1 MTSPTLLHTVKELND
16 WCTQSD
22 APIATV
28 FTMGALHAGHAQLVT
43 YAKSHTP
50 SDTRIVAT
58 IFVNPTQFNSSTD
71 LAQYPRT
78 LENDLEILASVGVA
92 GVFVPSTSEM
102 YPNGLAIDSPIEPGP
117 IGEILEGKS
126 RPGHFLGML
135 TVVHRL
141 LEITHANYSFF
152 GEKDFQQLTLVKEMI
167 KQLALPIEI
176 TGVPTVRD
184 ESGLALSSRNRRL
197 SPAAFQKALSIPIAM
212 QIVAEAFSNGVKK
225 TEAQALGKKYLSD
238 NEIIDLDYLE
248 IWAENLLDKP
258 SETNA
263 RVFIAATIAGVR
275 LIDNL
280 KIAK

>member
-78 LENDLEILASVGVA
+78 LEDDLEILGSVGVA
-92 GVFVPSTSEM
+92 AVFVPSTSEM

-212 QIVAEAFSNGVKK
+212 QIVAEAFSNGAQK

-248 IWAENLLDKP
+248 ICAENLLDKP

>member
-1 MTSPTLLHTVKELND
+1 MTSPTLIHTVNELNN

-22 APIATV
+22 TPIASV

-78 LENDLEILASVGVA
+78 LENDLEILASVDVDA
-92 GVFVPSTSEM
+92 VFVPSTSEM
-102 YPNGLAIDSPIEPGP
+102 YPNGLRVDAPIDPGP
-117 IGEILEGKS
+117 AGEILEGKS

-135 TVVHRL
+135 TIVHRL
-141 LEITHANYSFF
+141 LKITHASYSFF
-152 GEKDFQQLTLVKEMI
+152 GEKDFQQLTLVREMV
-167 KQLALPIEI
+167 KQLGLPIEI
-176 TGVPTVRD
+176 IGVPTVRD
-184 ESGLALSSRNRRL
+184 GSGLALSSRNRRL
-197 SPAAFQKALSIPIAM
+197 SPAALHKALSIPTAM
-212 QIVAEAFSNGVKK
+212 QLVAQAFSNGVEKADA
-225 TEAQALGKKYLSD
+225 EALGRKYLAEK
-238 NEIIDLDYLE
+238 EITDLDYLE
-248 IWAENLLDKP
+248 ICAENLLDKP
-258 SETNA
+258 SATNA
-263 RVFIAATIAGVR
+263 RVFIAVNVAGVR

>member
-16 WCTQSD
+16 WCNESD

-43 YAKSHTP
+43 YSKSHTP

-78 LENDLEILASVGVA
+78 LEDDLEILASVGVDA
-92 GVFVPSTSEM
+92 VFVPSTSEM
-102 YPNGLAIDSPIEPGP
+102 YPNGLAIDSPIEPGAV
-117 IGEILEGKS
+117 GEILEGKS

-167 KQLALPIEI
+167 KQLGLPIEI
-176 TGVPTVRD
+176 IGVPTVRD
-184 ESGLALSSRNRRL
+184 GSGLALSSRNRRL
-197 SPAAFQKALSIPIAM
+197 SPAAFQKALSIPNAM
-212 QIVAEAFSNGVKK
+212 QIVAEAFSNGAQK
-225 TEAQALGKKYLSD
+225 TEAEALGRKYLSD
-238 NEIIDLDYLE
+238 NEIIELDYLE
-248 IWAENLLDKP
+248 ICAENLLDKP

-263 RVFIAATIAGVR
+263 RVFIAVNIAGVR

>member
-16 WCTQSD
+16 WCNESD

-43 YAKSHTP
+43 YSKSHTP

-78 LENDLEILASVGVA
+78 LEDDLEILASVGVA
-92 GVFVPSTSEM
+92 AVFVPSTSEM
-102 YPNGLAIDSPIEPGP
+102 YPNGLAIDAPIEPGAV
-117 IGEILEGKS
+117 GEILEGKS

-167 KQLALPIEI
+167 KQLGLPIEI
-176 TGVPTVRD
+176 IGVPTVRD
-184 ESGLALSSRNRRL
+184 GSGLALSSRNRRL
-197 SPAAFQKALSIPIAM
+197 SPAAFQKALSIPNAM
-212 QIVAEAFSNGVKK
+212 QIVAEAFSNGAQK
-225 TEAQALGKKYLSD
+225 TEAEALGRKYLSD

-248 IWAENLLDKP
+248 ICAENLLDKP

-263 RVFIAATIAGVR
+263 RVFIAVNIAGVR

>member
-1 MTSPTLLHTVKELND
+1 MSELLTLTTVAEVQNWHASAASPVAAIL
-16 WCTQSD
+16 
-22 APIATV
+22 
-28 FTMGALHAGHAQLVT
+28 TMGALHAGHAELVS
-43 YAKSHTP
+43 YAKSQTP
-50 SDTRIVAT
+50 PGTRVIVT

-78 LENDLEILASVGVA
+78 LEDDLEILASVGVA
-92 GVFVPSTSEM
+92 AVFVPSTSEM
-102 YPNGLAIDSPIEPGP
+102 YPNGLAIDAPIEPGAV
-117 IGEILEGKS
+117 GEILEGKS

-167 KQLALPIEI
+167 KQLGLPIEI
-176 TGVPTVRD
+176 IEVPTVRD
-184 ESGLALSSRNRRL
+184 GSGLALSSRNRRL
-197 SPAAFQKALSIPIAM
+197 SPAAFQKALSIPNAM
-212 QIVAEAFSNGVKK
+212 QIVAEAFSNGAQK
-225 TEAQALGKKYLSD
+225 TEAEALGRKYLSD
-238 NEIIDLDYLE
+238 NEIIELDYLE
-248 IWAENLLDKP
+248 ICAENLLDKP

-263 RVFIAATIAGVR
+263 RVFIAVTIAGVR

>member
-1 MTSPTLLHTVKELND
+1 MTSLTLLHTVKELND
-16 WCTQSD
+16 WCNESD

-43 YAKSHTP
+43 YSKSHTP

-78 LENDLEILASVGVA
+78 LEDDLEILASVGVA
-92 GVFVPSTSEM
+92 AVFVPSTSEM
-102 YPNGLAIDSPIEPGP
+102 YPNGLAIDAPIEPGAV
-117 IGEILEGKS
+117 GEILEGKS

-167 KQLALPIEI
+167 KQLGLPIEI
-176 TGVPTVRD
+176 IEVPTVRD
-184 ESGLALSSRNRRL
+184 GSGLALSSRNRRL
-197 SPAAFQKALSIPIAM
+197 SPAAFQKALSIPNAM
-212 QIVAEAFSNGVKK
+212 QIVAEAFSNGAQK
-225 TEAQALGKKYLSD
+225 TEAEALGRKYLSD

-248 IWAENLLDKP
+248 ICAENLLDKP

-263 RVFIAATIAGVR
+263 RVFIAVTIAGVR

>member
-16 WCTQSD
+16 WCNESD

-43 YAKSHTP
+43 YSKSHTP

-78 LENDLEILASVGVA
+78 LEDDLEILASVGVA
-92 GVFVPSTSEM
+92 AVFVPSTSEM
-102 YPNGLAIDSPIEPGP
+102 YPNGLAVDAPIDPGAG
-117 IGEILEGKS
+117 GEILEGKS

-152 GEKDFQQLTLVKEMI
+152 GEKDFQQLTLVKEMV

-176 TGVPTVRD
+176 IGVPTVRD
-184 ESGLALSSRNRRL
+184 GSGLALSSRNRRL
-197 SPAAFQKALSIPIAM
+197 SEAAFQKAFSIPIAM
-212 QIVAEAFSNGVKK
+212 QLVAEAFSNGVKK
-225 TEAQALGKKYLSD
+225 TDAEALGKKYLSN

-248 IWAENLLDKP
+248 ICAENLLEEP
-258 SETNA
+258 NATNA
-263 RVFIAATIAGVR
+263 RVFIAVTIAGVR

>member
-22 APIATV
+22 SPIAAV

-78 LENDLEILASVGVA
+78 LEDDLEILGSVGVDA
-92 GVFVPSTSEM
+92 VFVPSTSQM
-102 YPNGLAIDSPIEPGP
+102 YPNGLAIDSPIAPGP
-117 IGEILEGKS
+117 AGEILEGKS

-152 GEKDFQQLTLVKEMI
+152 GEKDFQQLTLVKQMI

-176 TGVPTVRD
+176 IGVPTVRD

-197 SPAAFQKALSIPIAM
+197 SPAAFQKASSIPIAM
-212 QIVAEAFSNGVKK
+212 QIVAEAFSNGAQK
-225 TEAQALGKKYLSD
+225 TEAEALGKKYLSD

-248 IWAENLLDKP
+248 ICAENLLDKP

-263 RVFIAATIAGVR
+263 RVFIAATVAGVR

>member
-1 MTSPTLLHTVKELND
+1 MTLPMLLHTVNELND
-16 WCTQSD
+16 WCNESG

-28 FTMGALHAGHAQLVT
+28 FTMGALHAGHAQLVA

-50 SDTRIVAT
+50 SDTRVVAT
-58 IFVNPTQFNSSTD
+58 IFVNPTQFDSSTD
-71 LAQYPRT
+71 LAEYPRT
-78 LENDLEILASVGVA
+78 LEDDLEILASVGVTA
-92 GVFVPSTSEM
+92 VFVPSTSEM

-117 IGEILEGKS
+117 AGEILEGKS

-176 TGVPTVRD
+176 IGVPTVRD
-184 ESGLALSSRNRRL
+184 GSGLALSSRNRRL
-197 SPAAFQKALSIPIAM
+197 SPAAFQKALSIPSAM
-212 QIVAEAFSNGVKK
+212 KLVAEAFSNGAEK
-225 TEAQALGKKYLSD
+225 TDAEALGRKYLSD
-238 NEIIDLDYLE
+238 NEFTDLDYLD
-248 IWAENLLDKP
+248 ICAENLLDKP
-258 SETNA
+258 NATNA
-263 RVFIAATIAGVR
+263 RVFIAVTIAGVR

>member
-1 MTSPTLLHTVKELND
+1 MTSPTLLHTVNELND
-16 WCTQSD
+16 WCNESD

-50 SDTRIVAT
+50 SYTRIVAT

-92 GVFVPSTSEM
+92 AVFVPSTSEM
-102 YPNGLAIDSPIEPGP
+102 YPNGLAIDSPIEPGAV
-117 IGEILEGKS
+117 GEILEGKS

-167 KQLALPIEI
+167 KQLGLPIEI
-176 TGVPTVRD
+176 IGVPTVRD
-184 ESGLALSSRNRRL
+184 GSGLALSSRNRRL
-197 SPAAFQKALSIPIAM
+197 SPAAFQKALSIPNAM
-212 QIVAEAFSNGVKK
+212 QIVAEAFSNGAQK
-225 TEAQALGKKYLSD
+225 TEAEALGRKYLSD

-248 IWAENLLDKP
+248 ICAENLLDKP

-263 RVFIAATIAGVR
+263 RVFIAVNIAGVR